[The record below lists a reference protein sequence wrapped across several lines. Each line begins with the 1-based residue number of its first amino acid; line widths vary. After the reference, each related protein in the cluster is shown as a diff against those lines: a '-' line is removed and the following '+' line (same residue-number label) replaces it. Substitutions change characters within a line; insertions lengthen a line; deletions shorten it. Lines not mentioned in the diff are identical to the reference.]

1 MAERNRE
8 IGPERSRQAVN
19 VRGTSRYEVVNR
31 KRPNYGR
38 TGELV
43 DHFEDRWAW
52 VLDKQPTYESREV
65 GHRQMVGRWIKVT
78 QTDEDLIDR
87 WARAVKIGSW
97 NLLPGQSAFQS
108 LVGYRTTKVGK
119 K

>member
-1 MAERNRE
+1 
-8 IGPERSRQAVN
+8 
-19 VRGTSRYEVVNR
+19 
-31 KRPNYGR
+31 
-38 TGELV
+38 
-43 DHFEDRWAW
+43 
-52 VLDKQPTYESREV
+52 
-65 GHRQMVGRWIKVT
+65 MVGRWIKVT

-97 NLLPGQSAFQS
+97 VLLPGQSAFQS